1 MSPVPVFMYHHISPH
16 KGDMVT
22 VAPDVFEGQMRFL
35 AESGYKTLSAEEI
48 VSHADGKSAVGGK
61 AVAIT
66 FDDGYLDNYAH
77 AFPILK
83 KYNIKTTIFI
93 VTDWVEAASN
103 KVRSQKSE
111 VRSDT
116 VITPSH
122 EECKNLIASS
132 QAHKAVINWDM
143 IKEMQKSG
151 LTDFYSHTMSHRKC
165 AELSYEDLRK
175 ELNNSKTV
183 IEEKL
188 RKPCPYL
195 CWPKGSYNDLSVKAA
210 QDVGYT
216 ALFTTKKGVVKKGSD
231 RFSIERIAVK
241 DNVGWFKSRVRIY
254 TNPILSKLYLSVRS
268 NG

>member
-1 MSPVPVFMYHHISPH
+1 MSLVSVFMYHHVSPH
-16 KGDMVT
+16 KGDMITVT
-22 VAPDVFEGQMRFL
+22 PDVFEAQMRFL
-35 AESGYKTLSAEEI
+35 AESGYKTLSAGEI
-48 VSHADGKSAVGGK
+48 VSYADGKNTVSGK
-61 AVAIT
+61 AAAIT
-66 FDDGYLDNYAH
+66 FDDGYLDNYVH
-77 AFPILK
+77 AFPVLK
-83 KYNIKTTIFI
+83 KYNIKATIFI
-93 VTDWVEAASN
+93 VTDWVEKSSEFVEAYGHTPLLPN
-103 KVRSQKSE
+103 HNECKRLINEGKISE
-111 VRSDT
+111 V
-116 VITPSH
+116 IM
-122 EECKNLIASS
+122 
-132 QAHKAVINWDM
+132 NWDM

-231 RFSIERIAVK
+231 RFSIERIAMK